1 MLDTEKA
8 SLFVKRSIIEANIC
22 GYPLFLSIHIIIR
35 VRCRCFFPFR
45 LLVYLWAV
53 YVEPGWFCRIIH
65 LVHFYFM
72 FLVQSQSR
80 NFSARQS
87 THRFVS
93 VRNNHYAMNRIE
105 AVYNNTASASYMWWS
120 TLVCFTLFHI
130 IIFIILILQSKRFIN
145 FLYNNLIGCFL
156 KFMHGR
162 KSWKLMAPKY
172 WPHTKKKKRTE
183 NKWNGIDFW
192 IDLHINRPHHNS
204 LYELWTSR
212 SYLFNSKCIY
222 VFYFLFRSNFC

>member
-105 AVYNNTASASYMWWS
+105 AVYNNTASELYVM
-120 TLVCFTLFHI
+120 VHIGVFHI
-130 IIFIILILQSKRFIN
+130 ISHYYFYYFDITVKKIH
-145 FLYNNLIGCFL
+145 
-156 KFMHGR
+156 KF
-162 KSWKLMAPKY
+162 
-172 WPHTKKKKRTE
+172 
-183 NKWNGIDFW
+183 F
-192 IDLHINRPHHNS
+192 
-204 LYELWTSR
+204 
-212 SYLFNSKCIY
+212 
-222 VFYFLFRSNFC
+222 V